1 MYPLTKSPAPPGGSG
16 AIEAR
21 GLVKRYGDVVAL
33 TGLDLTGPE
42 GTVLGLIG
50 PNGAGKTTAVSILT
64 TLLKP
69 DGGTATV
76 AGADLVG
83 SPGEVRKRIG
93 LSGQY
98 AAVDEH
104 LTGFENLDMIGRL
117 YRLGAKKSK
126 TRARE
131 LLERF
136 SLDFAANRPVKTF
149 SGGMRRR
156 LDLAGALVAEAP
168 VLFLDEPTTGLD
180 PRSRTELWDVIRDL
194 VNRGSTL
201 LLTTQYMEE
210 ADQLA
215 DDIVVIDHGR
225 EIAHGTADELKTM
238 AGGERI
244 EVSLQSDSSLEDAR
258 RVLARFSVGDPH
270 TNERSVTA
278 PVAGGAQTLTAALRS
293 LDAEGVELSDVGLR
307 KPTLDDV
314 FLFLTG
320 HVAETENGST
330 TSTGNDEENPP
341 APNGRRVPGT
351 RGSKDMTTTT
361 TPTMKAI
368 VQDGYGTPEQV
379 LELTEVDRPSVR
391 DDDALIRVRA
401 TSVNT
406 PDWITVTGTPYIL
419 RLKSGLRKPSTPV
432 RGTDVAGVVEAVG
445 ENVTGLE
452 PGDEVFGSL
461 WDSTLATS
469 GAFAEFVA
477 APASQLIKKPAGLTF
492 EAAAASVMTGLTAL
506 VAIRDVGRVGPG
518 TRVLINGAS
527 GGVGTLAVQIAKALG
542 AEVTGVCSTRNLELV
557 RSLGADHVID
567 YTEEDFTR
575 SEQRYDVIL
584 DNVMN
589 HPPSATARLLT
600 PTGMLIPNSI
610 GNTGGFFAGLP
621 RMARAALMGRGS
633 TNVQSAT
640 IVVNRE
646 NLDTLAA
653 LLESGDVKVVIDQ
666 TYALS
671 ETASAVA
678 HMLGHHARGKV
689 VIAA

>member
-1 MYPLTKSPAPPGGSG
+1 MRSPSKSPAPPGGG
-16 AIEAR
+16 GVIEAR
-21 GLVKRYGDVVAL
+21 GLVKRYGEVVAL
-33 TGLDLTGPE
+33 AGLDLTVPE
-42 GTVLGLIG
+42 GTVLGLLG

-69 DGGTATV
+69 DAGTATV

-117 YRLGAKKSK
+117 YRLGAK
-126 TRARE
+126 RAKIRAHE
-131 LLERF
+131 PLERF
-136 SLDFAANRPVKTF
+136 SLEFAADRPVKTY

-180 PRSRTELWDVIRDL
+180 PRSRTELWTVIRNL
-194 VNRGSTL
+194 VNQGSTL

-225 EIAHGTADELKTM
+225 KIAHGTADELKTM

-244 EVSLQSDSSLEDAR
+244 EVSLQSGSSLEDAR
-258 RVLARFSVGDPH
+258 RVLARFSAGDPY
-270 TNERSVTA
+270 TNELSVIA
-278 PVAGGAQTLTAALRS
+278 PVTGGAQTLTAALRS
-293 LDAEGVELSDVGLR
+293 LDAEGIELADVGLR

-320 HVAETENGST
+320 HVAQTENGST
-330 TSTGNDEENPP
+330 TSTDNDEENPP
-341 APNGRRVPGT
+341 APNRRARGT
-351 RGSKDMTTTT
+351 RRSKDMTTPT

-368 VQDGYGTPEQV
+368 VQDGYGAPLQV
-379 LELTEVDRPSVR
+379 LELAEVDRPSVG
-391 DDDALIRVRA
+391 DDDVLVRVRA

-406 PDWITVTGTPYIL
+406 PDWITVTGTPYVL

-445 ENVTGLE
+445 KGVTDLQ

-461 WDSTLATS
+461 WDSTVAAS
-469 GAFAEFVA
+469 GAFAEFAV
-477 APASQLIKKPAGLTF
+477 APASQLRNKPAGLTF
-492 EAAAASVMTGLTAL
+492 EEAAASVMSGLTAL
-506 VAIRDVGRVGPG
+506 IAIRDVGRVGPG

-527 GGVGTLAVQIAKALG
+527 GGVGTFAVQIAKALG
-542 AEVTGVCSTRNLELV
+542 AEVTGVCSTPNLELV
-557 RSLGADHVID
+557 RSLGADQVID
-567 YTEEDFTR
+567 YTEEDYTR
-575 SEQRYDVIL
+575 GQQRYDVIL

-589 HPPSATARLLT
+589 HPPTATARALT

-610 GNTGGFFAGLP
+610 GNTGGLFAGLP
-621 RMARAALMGRGS
+621 RMARATLMGRGS
-633 TNVQSAT
+633 TDVQFAT
-640 IVVNRE
+640 CVVNRE
-646 NLDTLAA
+646 NLDALGT
-653 LLESGDVKVVIDQ
+653 LLESGDVNVVIDR
-666 TYALS
+666 TYALRD
-671 ETASAVA
+671 AADAVA

-689 VIAA
+689 VIAV